1 MIMQIIDDNR
11 TIIYLND
18 IHFYIEGLKS
28 NIIALQVHCNRDNYV
43 YLLCEKLLKNVAIID
58 KIVKTTNL
66 NLPIAIASEVNKLF
80 IIDQNLSGVIVTIV
94 NSKREFNANRLAS
107 LKLSV

>member
-1 MIMQIIDDNR
+1 MIMQLIDDNR

-28 NIIALQVHCNRDNYV
+28 NIVALQVHCNRDNYV
-43 YLLCEKLLKNVAIID
+43 YLLCENLLKKVAIIE
-58 KIVKTTNL
+58 KIVTSTNL

-80 IIDQNLSGVIVTIV
+80 IVDQNLSGVIVTIV
-94 NSKREFNANRLAS
+94 NSKRTFNADRLAS
-107 LKLSV
+107 LKLTV